1 MKLRRSACS
10 SHPRRA
16 CALGNFVQIPNQSV
30 DSNGNVTVPYAGA
43 VKAAERTPSEVQ
55 QDIIKAIGNR
65 AIEPQAV
72 VALVDQRTS
81 LVSVPGDVNLPSR
94 LQANAAGERLLD
106 AITRAGG
113 PKGPGYETWVTL
125 ERAGKRAMVPFG
137 SLIYDQINNIW
148 VHPGDTI
155 YLYREPQVVLVFGA
169 TGQQGQSFVRH
180 VEVQSVAGDCG
191 SWLYV
196 SASITR
202 NSRDQR

>member
-1 MKLRRSACS
+1 M
-10 SHPRRA
+10 
-16 CALGNFVQIPNQSV
+16 
-30 DSNGNVTVPYAGA
+30 PYAGA

-125 ERAGKRAMVPFG
+125 ERAGKRATVPFG

-148 VHPGDTI
+148 IPPGDTI
-155 YLYREPQVVLVFGA
+155 YLYREPQVVL
-169 TGQQGQSFVRH
+169 
-180 VEVQSVAGDCG
+180 
-191 SWLYV
+191 
-196 SASITR
+196 ASSCRPNSRCVTRTCCSLRTRRASTLR
-202 NSRDQR
+202 NSSSLSV

>member
-1 MKLRRSACS
+1 LKLRRAACS

-125 ERAGKRAMVPFG
+125 ERAGKRATVPFG

-148 VHPGDTI
+148 AALERRAWRMPSCSGD
-155 YLYREPQVVLVFGA
+155 A
-169 TGQQGQSFVRH
+169 M
-180 VEVQSVAGDCG
+180 A
-191 SWLYV
+191 
-196 SASITR
+196 
-202 NSRDQR
+202 